1 MIKRF
6 FRRCLTIMVMLIM
19 IILVMELDIDSSI
32 VKKASP
38 ARNTTSAKLENEM
51 KVHFIDVGQG
61 DCIFIELP
69 NDETMLI
76 DAGEYDEVDGA
87 VTYIHSQGYDTIDYV
102 IATHP
107 HSDHIGGMKTI
118 FDNFDVKNAYLSPAI
133 STTKTY
139 ERMLDAIENSDAKA
153 HKAFAGTEIISED
166 NLSAIVV
173 APATDNPDDY
183 TENLNDSSVILKITY
198 GETSFLFTGDAEK
211 AEEDA
216 IRTNIKCDVLKIGHH
231 GSRTS
236 TSANFL
242 KKVEPKYAIISVGEG
257 NEYGHPTEEVLKRL
271 EERNIEV
278 YRTDLKGTIVVTS
291 DGKNIKF

>member
-1 MIKRF
+1 MIKKIF
-6 FRRCLTIMVMLIM
+6 AV
-19 IILVMELDIDSSI
+19 IIVIISIFLAVKEMNIFPSTVME
-32 VKKASP
+32 AP
-38 ARNTTSAKLENEM
+38 AAEKIESTRLEGEM
-51 KVHFIDVGQG
+51 KVHYIDVGQG

-69 NDETMLI
+69 NGETMLI

-87 VTYIHSQGYDTIDYV
+87 VTYIHNNGYDTLDYV

-118 FDNFDVKNAYLSPAI
+118 FDNFNVKNAYLSPAI

-139 ERMLDAIENSDAKA
+139 EYMLEAIQNSDAKA

-183 TENLNDSSVILKITY
+183 TDNLNDSSVILKITY

-278 YRTDLKGTIVVTS
+278 YRTDLMGTIVVTS

>member
-1 MIKRF
+1 MIKKIF
-6 FRRCLTIMVMLIM
+6 AVIIVIISIFLAVKEMNIFPSTIT
-19 IILVMELDIDSSI
+19 ET
-32 VKKASP
+32 P
-38 ARNTTSAKLENEM
+38 TTENIESTRLEGEM
-51 KVHFIDVGQG
+51 KVHYIDVGQG

-69 NDETMLI
+69 NSETMLI

-87 VTYIHSQGYDTIDYV
+87 VTYIHSYGYDTIDYV

-118 FDNFDVKNAYLSPAI
+118 FDNFNVKNVYLSPAI

-139 ERMLDAIENSDAKA
+139 EYMLEAIQNSNAKA
-153 HKAFAGTEIISED
+153 YKAFAGTEIISED
-166 NLSAIVV
+166 NLSVIVV

-183 TENLNDSSVILKITY
+183 TDNLNDSSVILKLTY

-242 KKVEPKYAIISVGEG
+242 KNAKPKYAIISVGEG

-278 YRTDLKGTIVVTS
+278 FRTDLMGSIVVTS

>member
-1 MIKRF
+1 MIKKIF
-6 FRRCLTIMVMLIM
+6 AVIIIIISIFLAVKEMNTFPSTVNEAPAAETI
-19 IILVMELDIDSSI
+19 ESTR
-32 VKKASP
+32 A
-38 ARNTTSAKLENEM
+38 EGEM
-51 KVHFIDVGQG
+51 KVHYIDVGQG

-69 NDETMLI
+69 NSETMLI
-76 DAGEYDEVDGA
+76 DAGEYDEVDGV
-87 VTYIHSQGYDTIDYV
+87 VTYIHSKGYDTIDYV

-118 FDNFDVKNAYLSPAI
+118 FDNFNVKNAYLSPAI
-133 STTKTY
+133 STTKIY
-139 ERMLDAIENSDAKA
+139 ERMLEAIQNSNAKA
-153 HKAFAGTEIISED
+153 HKAFAGTEIISEN
-166 NLSAIVV
+166 NLSAVVV

-183 TENLNDSSVILKITY
+183 IDNLNNSSVVLKLTY

-271 EERNIEV
+271 KERNIEV
-278 YRTDLKGTIVVTS
+278 YRTDLMGTITVTS
-291 DGKNIKF
+291 DGNNIKF